1 VTEQRTTYD
10 LVVVGLGYVGLP
22 VAEAA
27 AAAGLRVA
35 GYDLSTG
42 VIEGLRAGHS
52 HVGDISDAE
61 IAGMLAHGFTPTTD
75 AAVLADAAT
84 IDICVPTPLT
94 ADGGPDLGPV
104 RAAVAAT
111 AAHLRAGTLVVL
123 ESTTYPGTT
132 DEIVRPALEATGLRV
147 GVDIHLAFSP
157 ERIDPG
163 NPTWGLRNTPK
174 IVGGCTRACTDAAA
188 AFYGRFVETVVR
200 ASGTREA
207 EMSKLLE
214 NTYRHV
220 NIALVN
226 ELARYCHGMGIDL
239 WDVIGLAASKPFG
252 FQAFWPGPGVGGH
265 CIPVDPG
272 YLAYKV
278 RADLGEHFSFVALA
292 QDVNDAMPGYVV
304 RRCQDLLNG
313 HGRAVRGSRVLLLG
327 VSYKAGVA
335 DTRESPAYAI
345 AAGFDRLVAELAYHD
360 PRIPTWDVPG
370 LGGLT
375 SAPDLDEAVAAADLV
390 VLLQQHEEYD
400 PRHLSATA
408 GLLFDTR
415 GVVAVTK
422 GVERL

>member
-1 VTEQRTTYD
+1 VSFD

-27 AAAGLRVA
+27 VSVGLKVA

-42 VIEGLRAGHS
+42 VVEQLNSGRS
-52 HVGDISDAE
+52 HIGDLTDDQVA
-61 IAGMLAHGFTPTTD
+61 AMVARGFLASTD
-75 AAVLADAAT
+75 AAVLAGAGT
-84 IDICVPTPLT
+84 IVVCVPTPLT
-94 ADGGPDLGPV
+94 SDGGPDLGPV
-104 RAAVAAT
+104 RGAIAQVAK
-111 AAHLRAGTLVVL
+111 HLSAGTLVIL

-132 DEIVRPALEATGLRV
+132 DEIVRPALEATGLQV
-147 GVDIHLAFSP
+147 GTDIHLAFSP

-174 IVGGCTRACTDAAA
+174 IVGGCTPSCTTAAES
-188 AFYGRFVETVVR
+188 FYRQFVDTVVP

-226 ELARYCHGMGIDL
+226 ELSRYCHSMDIDL
-239 WDVIGLAASKPFG
+239 WDVIRLASTKPFG

-272 YLAYKV
+272 YLAYKI
-278 RADLGEHFSFVALA
+278 RADLGEQFGFIALA

-304 RRCQDLLNG
+304 RRCQDLLNDQG
-313 HGRAVRGSRVLLLG
+313 QAVRSARVLLLG
-327 VSYKAGVA
+327 VSYKPNVA
-335 DTRESPAYAI
+335 DTRESPAYPVAS
-345 AAGFDRLVAELAYHD
+345 GFARLGADVGYHD
-360 PRIPTWDVPG
+360 PFNPTWDAPG
-370 LGGLT
+370 VGQLT
-375 SAPDLDEAVAAADLV
+375 SVPDLDDAVRDADLV
-390 VLLQQHEEYD
+390 VLLQQHRTYD
-400 PRHLSATA
+400 AKQLAATA
-408 GLLFDTR
+408 RLLFDTR
-415 GVVAVTK
+415 GVVAERK